1 MAKSFGHLATKFNA
15 IWVFAFVCVGLLAP
29 VAMGQT
35 VPIAPPNNV
44 EQCLACHG
52 PLGKP
57 EDTSIPIIG
66 GQYAEYLANALRA
79 YQQGLRTGESAEIM
93 TNVLQALPIDETSI
107 KELADF
113 FSSLRPRR

>member
-1 MAKSFGHLATKFNA
+1 MEKDFGHLAENLKVTWA
-15 IWVFAFVCVGLLAP
+15 LAFVCVGLLAP

-44 EQCLACHG
+44 EQCLSCHG

-57 EDTSIPIIG
+57 EDPSFPIIG
-66 GQYAEYLANALRA
+66 GQYAEYLVNALRA
-79 YQQGLRTGESAEIM
+79 YQQGLRTGQNAEIM
-93 TNVLQALPIDETSI
+93 TSVLQGLQIDETAI
-107 KELADF
+107 QELAHF